1 MTRKIPAPESKTQQ
15 TAAPKALPPSEPGT
29 IHATESGFAVDTLDC
44 SLELLASVA
53 VRLLRN
59 DDYPDAVRRAVGLL
73 SECQRWRDSL
83 SRNRTLMEQ
92 IEKSQAEREAAP
104 EPVMRYPQ
112 ALKEIF
118 GTSASK
124 LRQDRAEPK
133 LLRAIAEVYG
143 SEDVAPLLLAQFKRE
158 GIEASIVEQIRDEI
172 ENAPRVKKK
181 GS

>member
-1 MTRKIPAPESKTQQ
+1 M
-15 TAAPKALPPSEPGT
+15 
-29 IHATESGFAVDTLDC
+29 
-44 SLELLASVA
+44 
-53 VRLLRN
+53 
-59 DDYPDAVRRAVGLL
+59 GLL

-104 EPVMRYPQ
+104 EPVIRYPQ

-143 SEDVAPLLLAQFKRE
+143 SEDVAPLLLAQFKLE
-158 GIEASIVEQIRDEI
+158 GIEASIVETEKAREAFDSVRACKQIHALLSAFTA
-172 ENAPRVKKK
+172 NPN
-181 GS
+181 GSESTMPFGCSALAGALFTN